1 MRHLFPTKKMYWILI
16 LCAVLIFAASVE
28 TMMRVKDSGLF
39 DVWRSTLQG
48 NDHLELAQNELFS
61 VYVSIHLSL
70 YLMKIIV
77 PLALGVYTYF
87 AYVKLG
93 INKLFVFVWT
103 VLVLGSAALTAVE
116 VNLGSFFYYFNLI
129 AYAILALTLLSLL
142 EATD

>member
-1 MRHLFPTKKMYWILI
+1 MYWILI

-48 NDHLELAQNELFS
+48 NDHLELTQNELFS

-142 EATD
+142 ETTD